1 MFGSQGTKIAYTYR
15 HAVTGLSL
23 LSATALAITIWMLV
37 DFLKEQTI
45 VANLMKELPSGAQGP
60 AEVLASELRWQFRL
74 LFLVVIN
81 VIVTAIA
88 VIMLWR
94 AYHASQA
101 SLRDFKAFASDVLSG
116 LDLGILTTDAQGIVT
131 SVNPRGLELLDIDL
145 TCTGQPI
152 QQITNIPL
160 KKYIDDWVSERLP
173 AMVRDFTVDHHGS
186 ARKLRA
192 FCQTLNDHEGNQVGH
207 ALQIRDVTERVLIDE
222 RMRRMERYMGLGS
235 LAGGLHHEIKNP
247 LAALSLHVQL
257 LEEQLEAEGTSDDN
271 RQTLGIIRTEVAR
284 IGGVLEGFRDLVS
297 LDSLITSP
305 VEMVG
310 MLRQQVELMRPQA
323 QQQAIQIVFKPCAA
337 ETFVPADQSR
347 LEQVFLNLII
357 NAIEAMPR
365 GGTLT
370 ITMKPSK
377 DALQIDVTDTG
388 HGIPDN
394 LAKQVLDPYFTTKST
409 GTGLG
414 LAFCDKI
421 IRQHQGTLDFF
432 SSKNGTTFE
441 VTLPNELLHT
451 QSIDTLV
458 ETSSSAG
465 L

>member
-1 MFGSQGTKIAYTYR
+1 M
-15 HAVTGLSL
+15 TGLSL

-45 VANLMKELPSGAQGP
+45 VANLMKELPRGAQGP

-116 LDLGILTTDAQGIVT
+116 LDLGILTTDSQGNVT
-131 SVNPRGLELLDIDL
+131 SANPRALELLDID
-145 TCTGQPI
+145 TSCIGQSI
-152 QQITNIPL
+152 ERIRSVPL
-160 KKYIDDWVSERLP
+160 RRYRDDWMAEKSP
-173 AMVRDFTVDHHGS
+173 TMVRDFTVDHHGS
-186 ARKLRA
+186 ARKLRT
-192 FCQTLNDHEGNQVGH
+192 FCQTLSDHEGNEVGH
-207 ALQIRDVTERVLIDE
+207 VLQVRDVTERVLIQE

-257 LEEQLEAEGTSDDN
+257 LEEQLEADGTSDDN
-271 RQTLGIIRTEVAR
+271 RQMLTIIRTEVTR
-284 IGGVLEGFRDLVS
+284 IGGVLEGFRDFVS

-305 VEMVG
+305 VEMVD

-323 QQQAIQIVFKPCAA
+323 QQQGVQIVFNPCEG
-337 ETFVPADQSR
+337 ETVVPADQSR
-347 LEQVFLNLII
+347 LEQVFLNLIL
-357 NAIEAMPR
+357 NALEAMPS
-365 GGTLT
+365 GGTLAIT
-370 ITMKPSK
+370 IKPSK
-377 DALQIDVTDTG
+377 DALQIDVADTG

-394 LAKQVLDPYFTTKST
+394 LANQVLDPYFTTKST

-414 LAFCDKI
+414 LALCDKI

-441 VTLPNELLHT
+441 VTLPAESLHG
-451 QSIDTLV
+451 QAMDRLA
-458 ETSSSAG
+458 ETSP
-465 L
+465 